1 MVGGLVGDE
10 NGDVGGVGKDVDEDG
25 GVGDEVR
32 AELTRASLHSPD
44 VSYCSVTQPATGGW

>member
-44 VSYCSVTQPATGGW
+44 MSYCTVTQPTRC